1 MARPIKLTDET
12 INKLAS
18 AIEQGATLKLACKYA
33 GVSYDIVNDWL
44 HGRKAGRNNDLK
56 VQLVQSLEQA
66 EASGALYWLGVIRQA
81 SEIED
86 RDKAAK
92 HAEWM
97 LERRYQ
103 PDYGRN
109 SVDVKIE
116 GDPEKPVKHE
126 HSIEPATIA
135 AVLRI
140 YTQLGITDGTDQEDH
155 PGGGADQ
162 AQ

>member
-44 HGRKAGRNNDLK
+44 NGRYAGRNRELK
-56 VQLVQSLEQA
+56 LQLLQSLEQA
-66 EASGALYWLGVIRQA
+66 EASGALYWLQVIREA
-81 SEIED
+81 TEIDD

-103 PDYGRN
+103 SDYGKS
-109 SVDVKIE
+109 SVDVKVT
-116 GDPEKPVKHE
+116 GDPESPVHVK
-126 HSIEPATIA
+126 
-135 AVLRI
+135 
-140 YTQLGITDGTDQEDH
+140 Q
-155 PGGGADQ
+155 
-162 AQ
+162 